1 MKCAVCLQELQEH
14 LKMTAFKDLVIRDKE
29 LTGALIASLIN
40 CYIRDN
46 AAVDGISAHLQDICP
61 LLYST
66 DDAVCSK
73 VSPLRDFA
81 APKHIIR
88 VY

>member
-1 MKCAVCLQELQEH
+1 M
-14 LKMTAFKDLVIRDKE
+14 VIRDRE

-46 AAVDGISAHLQDICP
+46 AAVDGIIAHLQDICP

-73 VSPLRDFA
+73 VSALPDFT
-81 APKHIIR
+81 APKHSLR
-88 VY
+88 TVLKWGTLGSL

>member
-1 MKCAVCLQELQEH
+1 M
-14 LKMTAFKDLVIRDKE
+14 IRDKE
-29 LTGALIASLIN
+29 LTGALIASLIS

-46 AAVDGISAHLQDICP
+46 AAVDGISLHLQDICP

-73 VSPLRDFA
+73 VRYFTVFSSVFIDECQCGEGFGELVVF
-81 APKHIIR
+81 HI
-88 VY
+88 

>member
-1 MKCAVCLQELQEH
+1 M
-14 LKMTAFKDLVIRDKE
+14 IRDKE
-29 LTGALIASLIN
+29 LTGALIASLIS

-46 AAVDGISAHLQDICP
+46 AAVDGISLHLQDICP

-73 VSPLRDFA
+73 VRCFTVFLSVFINECQCGEGFA
-81 APKHIIR
+81 ELVVFHI
-88 VY
+88 

>member
-1 MKCAVCLQELQEH
+1 MKFVCLQELQEH
-14 LKMTAFKDLVIRDKE
+14 LKITAFKDLVIRDRE

-46 AAVDGISAHLQDICP
+46 AAVDGIIAHLQDICP

-73 VSPLRDFA
+73 VSALFYSTKPQL
-81 APKHIIR
+81 
-88 VY
+88 

>member
-1 MKCAVCLQELQEH
+1 M
-14 LKMTAFKDLVIRDKE
+14 IRDKE
-29 LTGALIASLIN
+29 LTGALIASLIS

-46 AAVDGISAHLQDICP
+46 AAVDGISLHLQDICP

-73 VSPLRDFA
+73 VRCFTVVFLSVFIDECHCGEGFGELVVFR
-81 APKHIIR
+81 I
-88 VY
+88 